1 MMDRIAEWNVE
12 AILDVLR
19 RHLSEQRPVTLFN
32 TYQGIPIAYEAE
44 VAMVHPDVVGLI
56 AHPYQTACI
65 KQERVTYIQSREIPS
80 LVQAHPVSIDYTNRV
95 VMVDKLR
102 IPQSI
107 AKDLYRSLISP
118 AEMVRVEMDSD
129 MGGALEGKLVSLAAL
144 EENTIRLVVDTPATV
159 PFDRQDEVYLTFK
172 LPDNGELVQIG
183 GVVSTV
189 NDHHDQERKRLTVE
203 GQAAMQDEISV
214 LAYIARQED
223 AVMNRLDQAYKA
235 LRHGKIN

>member
-1 MMDRIAEWNVE
+1 MMGRNIEWNTE

-19 RHLSEQRPVTLFN
+19 RHLSEQRPVTLLN

-44 VAMVHPDVVGLI
+44 VAMVHPGVAGLI

-65 KQERVTYIQSREIPS
+65 KQARVTYIQSREIPS

-95 VMVDKLR
+95 VMVDQLR

-107 AKDLYRSLISP
+107 TSDLYHSLISP
-118 AEMVRVEMDSD
+118 EETVRVELDSD
-129 MGGALEGKLVSLAAL
+129 LGGLLEGTLVSLATL
-144 EENTIRLVVDTPATV
+144 EENTIRLVVDAPATA
-159 PFDRQDEVYLTFK
+159 PFDRQDDVHLTFK
-172 LPDNGELVQIG
+172 LPDNGDLVQVG
-183 GVVSTV
+183 GVVTSV
-189 NDHHDQERKRLTVE
+189 NDHHNEDRKRLTVE

-223 AVMNRLDQAYKA
+223 AVMNKLDQAYKA
-235 LRHGKIN
+235 LRHRKIN